1 MDCGGGSGGSISPI
15 FEASVFCIT
24 GRRRIWAE
32 REEGEMQKRLYALLT
47 VGLLMA
53 VPVLAKSKDK
63 VLPPYILQAHTVAV
77 IVDPAA
83 GVDPEDPQANR
94 IAQHDVETA
103 LMNWG
108 RFQRVMGPEGADLI
122 IVIRKGHGRLVDAT
136 ISDPT
141 QNNRPG
147 AINTTDNGMSV
158 GAQNPNRQPNMGDP
172 NGAGQQTQPR
182 PSTQPQMEI
191 GGTDD
196 SFVVFDG
203 TVAKPLNGAPGWRYT
218 APDGLRPHSVPAVE
232 QFKKAVAAADKAAAA
247 KKP

>member
-1 MDCGGGSGGSISPI
+1 MKKHLS
-15 FEASVFCIT
+15 T
-24 GRRRIWAE
+24 
-32 REEGEMQKRLYALLT
+32 LLT

-53 VPVLAKSKDK
+53 VPLLAKSKDK
-63 VLPPYILQAHTVAV
+63 TLPPYILQAHTVAV
-77 IVDPAA
+77 IIDPAA

-94 IAQHDVETA
+94 IAQRDVETA

-108 RFQRVMGPEGADLI
+108 RFERVMGPQGADLI

-147 AINTTDNGMSV
+147 AVNPTDNGIGV
-158 GAQNPNRQPNMGDP
+158 GAQNSGRPPTMGDP
-172 NGAGQQTQPR
+172 GGTGPPSQQR
-182 PSTQPQMEI
+182 PTTQPQLEI
-191 GGTDD
+191 GGTED

-203 TVAKPLNGAPGWRYT
+203 TVAKPLNGAPGWRYM
-218 APDGLRPHSVPAVE
+218 AADGLRPHSVPAVE
-232 QFKKAVAAADKAAAA
+232 EFKKAVAAADKAAAA

>member
-1 MDCGGGSGGSISPI
+1 M
-15 FEASVFCIT
+15 
-24 GRRRIWAE
+24 
-32 REEGEMQKRLYALLT
+32 KRHLSTLLA
-47 VGLLMA
+47 VGLVAA

-77 IVDPAA
+77 IIDPAA
-83 GVDPEDPQANR
+83 GVDLEDPQANR
-94 IAQHDVETA
+94 VAQSDVETA

-108 RFQRVMGPEGADLI
+108 RYQRVMGPQGADLI

-136 ISDPT
+136 IADPT

-147 AINTTDNGMSV
+147 AINATDNGMGV
-158 GAQNPNRQPNMGDP
+158 GVQSPSRPPNMGEP
-172 NGAGQQTQPR
+172 NGAGPQTQPR

-191 GGTDD
+191 GGADD

-232 QFKKAVAAADKAAAA
+232 EFKKAVAAADKAAAA